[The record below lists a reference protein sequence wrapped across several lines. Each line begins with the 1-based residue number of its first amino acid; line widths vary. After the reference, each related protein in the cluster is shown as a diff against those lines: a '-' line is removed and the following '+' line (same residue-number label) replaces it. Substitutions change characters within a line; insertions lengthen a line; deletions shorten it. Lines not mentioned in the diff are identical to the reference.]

1 MAGMSNARGA
11 NGFTP
16 LISAVDSCLPL
27 ETPPNRPRPE
37 MSDEARRRLNSA
49 IEIIEQLIKAGAD
62 PNVRDQHGLNA
73 LTAASGRPRE
83 LSDLIKQH
91 GAVK

>member
-1 MAGMSNARGA
+1 
-11 NGFTP
+11 
-16 LISAVDSCLPL
+16 
-27 ETPPNRPRPE
+27 

-83 LSDLIKQH
+83 LSDLIRRH
-91 GAVK
+91 GAVKQYICAILERSVRHCTLDAVLPFQM